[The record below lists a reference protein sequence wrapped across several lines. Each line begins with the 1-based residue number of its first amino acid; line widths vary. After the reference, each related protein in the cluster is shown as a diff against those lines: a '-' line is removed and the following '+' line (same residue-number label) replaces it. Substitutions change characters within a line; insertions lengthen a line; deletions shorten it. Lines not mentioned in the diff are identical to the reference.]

1 MSRLRPAVVAPVL
14 ALVLVIALLWLV
26 RIGDQPAT
34 ALPAP
39 PAPIAPAAP
48 LPTAT
53 TARSST
59 PAAAQAAPTRTAAGP
74 NAVATTA
81 PTATPTAP
89 PDAVVIVNGAALT
102 PEEFER
108 LLTIDTVMAGLA
120 GHAPSAPGLVLEQW
134 INGELAHRQALQAA
148 SAPVDGAGDLAAFL
162 ARTGRDRAELDAA
175 LAAAQVP
182 QAAFD
187 AYWQRLI
194 LADQF
199 VRAAAAAQ
207 GIAAGD
213 VVRALQE
220 GARISFGTAASAL
233 FATPV
238 TATPVAAGETD
249 LTAAAP
255 GASGAS
261 TAADRATDAATS
273 NVAISDAAPAAVR
286 GVETGLLA
294 PEFVLGA
301 LNAVSPTLSLADLQ
315 GRPAVLVFW
324 TTWCPYCLRQTPV
337 MVEAYPRAAEAGIQ
351 FVGIDVQEDRNTVA
365 TYLAQHRI
373 EYPILLDEQGSIA
386 AQYAVQGYPT
396 TYFLDSDGR
405 IVARNVGALTGEQ
418 LNTYLQLL
426 GPPGPGP

>member
-1 MSRLRPAVVAPVL
+1 
-14 ALVLVIALLWLV
+14 
-26 RIGDQPAT
+26 
-34 ALPAP
+34 
-39 PAPIAPAAP
+39 
-48 LPTAT
+48 
-53 TARSST
+53 
-59 PAAAQAAPTRTAAGP
+59 
-74 NAVATTA
+74 
-81 PTATPTAP
+81 
-89 PDAVVIVNGAALT
+89 VVIVNGAALT

-134 INGELAHRQALQAA
+134 INGELAHRQAMQAA
-148 SAPVDGAGDLAAFL
+148 SAPVDGADSLAAFL

-238 TATPVAAGETD
+238 TATPVAAGGTD

-255 GASGAS
+255 VASGAS

-273 NVAISDAAPAAVR
+273 NVAISDAASAAVR
-286 GVETGLLA
+286 GVETGMLA

-301 LNAVSPTLSLADLQ
+301 LNTVAPTLSLAESAGKTRRVGVLDDLVSLLPASDPGDGGGVSAC
-315 GRPAVLVFW
+315 GRG
-324 TTWCPYCLRQTPV
+324 RHPV
-337 MVEAYPRAAEAGIQ
+337 CRHRRAGRSQHGGNLSGATS
-351 FVGIDVQEDRNTVA
+351 DR
-365 TYLAQHRI
+365 I
-373 EYPILLDEQGSIA
+373 
-386 AQYAVQGYPT
+386 
-396 TYFLDSDGR
+396 SD
-405 IVARNVGALTGEQ
+405 LT
-418 LNTYLQLL
+418 
-426 GPPGPGP
+426 